1 MKIKYECDHCKAQ
14 FDTETSCR
22 CHEILH
28 LHGIEAV
35 KYYIQYATI
44 EDLCSYCDHAYYV
57 YGCELNCQN
66 KNCNAENN
74 YKDFKG
80 DKINDFKKYICTSD
94 DET

>member
-14 FDTETSCR
+14 FDTEVACR
-22 CHEILH
+22 CHEVLH

-44 EDLCSYCDHAYYV
+44 EDVCSYCDNAYYV
-57 YGCELNCQN
+57 YGVEFNCPYPD
-66 KNCNAENN
+66 CNVKNN

-80 DKINDFKKYICTSD
+80 EKIYDFKGYICKSN
-94 DET
+94 DEA

>member
-14 FDTETSCR
+14 FGSEAACR
-22 CHEILH
+22 SHEILH
-28 LHGIEAV
+28 LHGIEEV
-35 KYYIQYATI
+35 KYYIQYRTT

-57 YGCELNCQN
+57 YGVDFRCDQQD
-66 KNCNAENN
+66 CNSKNN

-80 DKINDFKKYICTSD
+80 DKLNDFKKYICKNH